1 MGAVRHTLV
10 FALAL
15 AGGVTTS
22 QLPEFSQQ
30 YRQRIGGA
38 IEELTRVVA
47 EFDADAS
54 ENGLTREQALE
65 KHTRSPEPL
74 FRSRGE
80 SMQSTIERYQTLLS
94 QRDDFEA
101 RSPLFQPLVLAD
113 SDPVTLA
120 GTWRDFRP
128 AVPVTTA
135 GLAWA
140 AVGFALAALLVSLIA
155 SLLRWSW
162 RRTVHRPSVRTAT

>member
-1 MGAVRHTLV
+1 MGVIRQGLV
-10 FALAL
+10 LALAL
-15 AGGVTTS
+15 GGGVATS

-38 IEELTRVVA
+38 IEELARIVA
-47 EFDADAS
+47 EFDADAG

-65 KHTRSPEPL
+65 LHTRSSEQL

-80 SMQSTIERYQTLLS
+80 SMQGTIERYQTLLR
-94 QRDDFEA
+94 QRADFEA
-101 RSPLFQPLVLAD
+101 HPPLLQPLVLVD
-113 SDPVTLA
+113 SDPVTLT

-135 GLAWA
+135 GLAWGVA
-140 AVGFALAALLVSLIA
+140 GCALAALIA
-155 SLLRWSW
+155 GAIAAFLKWSW
-162 RRTVHRPSVRTAT
+162 RRTVRRSAAA

>member
-1 MGAVRHTLV
+1 MGVVRTGLV

-15 AGGVTTS
+15 GGGVAAS

-38 IEELTRVVA
+38 IEELARVVA
-47 EFDADAS
+47 EFDADAGES
-54 ENGLTREQALE
+54 GLTREQALE
-65 KHTRSPEPL
+65 LHARSSEPL

-80 SMQSTIERYQTLLS
+80 SMQQTIERYQTLLR
-94 QRDDFEA
+94 QRSDFEA
-101 RSPLFQPLVLAD
+101 RPPLLQPLVLAD

-128 AVPVTTA
+128 AVPVTAA
-135 GLAWA
+135 GFAWGA
-140 AVGFALAALLVSLIA
+140 AGCALAALLAGAIGAFLK
-155 SLLRWSW
+155 WSW
-162 RRTVHRPSVRTAT
+162 RRTVRRSSAA

>member
-1 MGAVRHTLV
+1 MGAVKHTLV

-15 AGGVTTS
+15 AGGIGTS

-38 IEELTRVVA
+38 IEELERMVA
-47 EFDADAS
+47 EFDADAT
-54 ENGLTREQALE
+54 ENGLTREQALD
-65 KHTRSPEPL
+65 KHARSTEPL

-80 SMQSTIERYQTLLS
+80 SIKDTIERYRTLLR
-94 QRDDFEA
+94 QQAEFES

-120 GTWRDFRP
+120 GAWRDFRP

-135 GLAWA
+135 GLTWA
-140 AVGFALAALLVSLIA
+140 AAGFALAGLLISLIA
-155 SLLRWSW
+155 SFLRWSW
-162 RRTVHRPSVRTAT
+162 RRTVHRPTPA

>member
-15 AGGVTTS
+15 GGGIGTS

-38 IEELTRVVA
+38 IEELADVVA
-47 EFDADAS
+47 EFDADAT

-65 KHTRSPEPL
+65 KHAGSAEPL

-80 SMQSTIERYQTLLS
+80 SMQVTIERYQTLLR
-94 QRDDFEA
+94 QQADFEA
-101 RSPLFQPLVLAD
+101 RSPLFQPLVLAG

-120 GTWRDFRP
+120 GTWQDFRP

-135 GLAWA
+135 GLAWGLIGWTL
-140 AVGFALAALLVSLIA
+140 VALLGSLIA
-155 SLLRWSW
+155 AFLRWSW
-162 RRTVHRPSVRTAT
+162 RRTVHRPTTA

>member
-1 MGAVRHTLV
+1 MGAVRQSLV

-38 IEELTRVVA
+38 IEELERVVA
-47 EFDADAS
+47 EFDADAA
-54 ENGLTREQALE
+54 ENGMTREQALDV
-65 KHTRSPEPL
+65 HARATEPL

-80 SMQSTIERYQTLLS
+80 SIHVTIERYQTLLR
-94 QRDDFEA
+94 QQADFEA

-135 GLAWA
+135 GLVWGAAGWA
-140 AVGFALAALLVSLIA
+140 FAALLLSLVA
-155 SLLRWSW
+155 GFLRWSW
-162 RRTVHRPSVRTAT
+162 RRTVRRSAAS